1 MRFYPLDTQPRTA
14 RAVLMLNGAAA
25 NAAEITLHGC
35 GHVPRLLFDLGG
47 SGGLGPA
54 VPPPTGALSSGLTM
68 FFRPTCVGAASQR
81 SVVLHNSSRV
91 PVAWQWQVSESGG
104 CLPTEQPGLVY

>member
-1 MRFYPLDTQPRTA
+1 VRFNPLDTTPCTA

-47 SGGLGPA
+47 SGGLGP
-54 VPPPTGALSSGLTM
+54 PLTGAPGSGSGGTL

-81 SVVLHNSSRV
+81 SVTLHNSSRV
-91 PVAWQWQVSESGG
+91 PVAWQWQVSR
-104 CLPTEQPGLVY
+104 QQH